1 MKNICNTMGY
11 ISLIGGAI
19 GSIVLAIDNG
29 KVAEISYYGVDYE
42 RSIPMTIAWL
52 IAGAL
57 CTAMTCIVF
66 FALSDILEKLETLE
80 YYRTQSNSAVG
91 LMSDEQLNKKI
102 LSEDGWTCKKC
113 GRVNY
118 SYTGTCVCG
127 CSKE

>member
-1 MKNICNTMGY
+1 MKESCNAMGY
-11 ISLIGGAI
+11 ISLIGGVI
-19 GSIVLAIDNG
+19 GTIVLAVVNG
-29 KVAEISYYGVDYE
+29 KVAEVSYYGIDYE

-66 FALSDILEKLETLE
+66 FALADILEGLEKIE
-80 YYRTQSNSAVG
+80 YYRTQSSSAVG
-91 LMSDEQLNKKI
+91 LMTDEQLNKKI
-102 LSEDGWTCKKC
+102 LAENGWTCKKC

-127 CSKE
+127 ESKE